1 MMSLTCPILAPN
13 EIKIKSKILIKVQ
26 KVLANTKNMY
36 IIAVL
41 NNLRR
46 LAQLV
51 EQRTPNPQ
59 VGGSSPSSPAIFLHS
74 PFFNHHFLIL
84 RKSLA

>member
-1 MMSLTCPILAPN
+1 MSLTCSILAPN
-13 EIKIKSKILIKVQ
+13 EIKIKSKILVKVQ

-59 VGGSSPSSPAIFLHS
+59 VGGSSPSSPAIFLF
-74 PFFNHHFLIL
+74 PLF
-84 RKSLA
+84 